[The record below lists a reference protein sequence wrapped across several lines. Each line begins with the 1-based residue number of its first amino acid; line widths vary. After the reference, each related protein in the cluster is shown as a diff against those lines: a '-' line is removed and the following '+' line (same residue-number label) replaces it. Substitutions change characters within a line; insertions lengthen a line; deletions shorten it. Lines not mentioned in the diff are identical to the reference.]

1 MENIIISGIAFFQKI
16 SNFIEPVF
24 PKVYQ
29 AYFLFLALVL
39 LYVVF
44 IWRFY
49 KFLAKRDLL
58 ELNLAQ
64 YNSSE
69 HPVETKVFAL
79 ILFVI
84 EYIIILPIVV
94 FFWFFV
100 MAVLLLI
107 LAKAHTISNIILVS
121 AIFIGAVRIMAYY
134 RQDLAKEIAKLIPL
148 NILAIAMMTPGFF
161 SVEDI
166 LANIKEIPSLIPYIF
181 VYLGAIIALEF
192 ILRMFFI
199 IFHSDE
205 PVKKKR
211 G

>member
-1 MENIIISGIAFFQKI
+1 MDNLFVSGINFFQSI

-39 LYVVF
+39 LYIIF

-161 SVEDI
+161 SVET
-166 LANIKEIPSLIPYIF
+166 
-181 VYLGAIIALEF
+181 
-192 ILRMFFI
+192 
-199 IFHSDE
+199 
-205 PVKKKR
+205 
-211 G
+211 